1 MSWMPSFGI
10 EHDLGFCW
18 DVRGKSFQGGFVGLV
33 RVTRSTPNRHILR
46 ICPDFLTT
54 CAPEAK
60 YGEEMNLQTKT
71 YEEKLKLLEYLF
83 A

>member
-1 MSWMPSFGI
+1 MSWASSFGI
-10 EHDLGFCW
+10 VYDLGFCW
-18 DVRGKSFQGGFVGLV
+18 DVRGKSFQDGFMSLV
-33 RVTRSTPNRHILR
+33 RTLRPAPNRHILR

-71 YEEKLKLLEYLF
+71 YEEKLKPLEYLF